1 MVGATHLPV
10 TVLTKQ
16 KIGMVA
22 ESGESAVEGMSCDA
36 SGVNTWY
43 VAPEGGS
50 ET

>member
-10 TVLTKQ
+10 SVLTKQ